1 MKLNRF
7 IDDRQGRWGQL
18 EALIAAA
25 GKRPERLPVAEI
37 RSLASGYRGVAADL
51 AIARRNFPGD
61 PLVGRLERLTLAAR
75 ALVYERESRRQSLIG
90 FLADGY
96 WQLLWE
102 RRRSL
107 ALSTLLL
114 LGPGVAGLLWGLSDP
129 VAATALVPDG
139 FLWVTEAQSTNQG
152 LGVVGLAG
160 FSTYIMINNIRVAL
174 LAFALGITFGL
185 GTAYLVASNGLILGV
200 VTGLALNAGNGDVML
215 AAIAAH
221 GVLEL
226 SCIVIA
232 GAAGLSV
239 GRAMLRPGKKTRRAA
254 LTAESGQAFRIAGG
268 TAPWLI
274 LAGLIEGY
282 VSRVGLG
289 PTPTT
294 IIGMAIGVFFWGLVL
309 WRGRPMK
316 APQPTEMAVVSR
328 EDQGAWSR

>member
-25 GKRPERLPVAEI
+25 GKRPERLPVDEI
-37 RSLASGYRGVAADL
+37 RNLASGYRSVAADL

-61 PLVGRLERLTLAAR
+61 PLVGRLERMTLAAR

-90 FLADGY
+90 FFADGY

-102 RRRSL
+102 RRRAL

-114 LGPGVAGLLWGLSDP
+114 LGPGLAGALWGLSDP

-160 FSTYIMINNIRVAL
+160 FSTFVMINNIRVTL

-185 GTAYLVASNGLILGV
+185 GTAYLIASNGLILGV

-239 GRAMLRPGKKTRRAA
+239 GRALLRPGKKTRRGA
-254 LTAESGQAFRIAGG
+254 LTSETGQAFRIAGG
-268 TAPWLI
+268 TAPWLV
-274 LAGLIEGY
+274 LAGLVEGY

-289 PTPTT
+289 PVPTT
-294 IIGMAIGVFFWGLVL
+294 IVGLTIGVVFWGLVV
-309 WRGRPMK
+309 WRGRPIDS
-316 APQPTEMAVVSR
+316 QPTMLMMANPAEAGR
-328 EDQGAWSR
+328 TP

>member
-7 IDDRQGRWGQL
+7 IDDRQGRWSQL

-25 GKRPERLPVAEI
+25 GKRPERLPVNEI
-37 RSLASGYRGVAADL
+37 RSLASGYRSVAADL

-61 PLVGRLERLTLAAR
+61 PLVVRLEHMTLAAR

-102 RRRSL
+102 RRRAL
-107 ALSTLLL
+107 VLSTFLL
-114 LGPGVAGLLWGLSDP
+114 LGPGLAGALWGMADP
-129 VAATALVPDG
+129 VAATSLVPEG

-160 FSTYIMINNIRVAL
+160 FSTFVMINNIRVAL
-174 LAFALGITFGL
+174 LAFALGITFGI
-185 GTAYLVASNGLILGV
+185 GTAYLIASNGLILGV
-200 VTGLALNAGNGDVML
+200 VTGLALNAGNGDLML

-232 GAAGLSV
+232 GAAGLSI

-254 LTAESGQAFRIAGG
+254 LTAETGQAFRIAGG
-268 TAPWLI
+268 TAPWLVV
-274 LAGLIEGY
+274 AGLVEGY

-289 PTPTT
+289 PVPTT
-294 IIGMAIGVFFWGLVL
+294 VIGLTIGVVFWGLVV
-309 WRGRPMK
+309 WRGRPIDV
-316 APQPTEMAVVSR
+316 QPGIPAV
-328 EDQGAWSR
+328 ATT

>member
-25 GKRPERLPVAEI
+25 GKRPEKLPVAEI
-37 RSLASGYRGVAADL
+37 RSLASGYRSVAADL

-61 PLVGRLERLTLAAR
+61 PLVTRLERMTLAAR

-102 RRRSL
+102 RRRAL
-107 ALSTLLL
+107 LLSTLLL
-114 LGPGVAGLLWGLSDP
+114 LGPGIAGLLWGMSDP

-160 FSTYIMINNIRVAL
+160 FSTFIMINNIRVAL

-200 VTGLALNAGNGDVML
+200 VTGLALNAGNGEVML

-239 GRAMLRPGKKTRRAA
+239 GRALLRPAKKSRRAA
-254 LTAESGQAFRIAGG
+254 LTAEMSQAFRIAGG

-289 PTPTT
+289 PVPTT
-294 IIGMAIGVFFWGLVL
+294 IVGLAVGGIFWGLLV
-309 WRGRPMK
+309 WRGQPINHQQTAVLA
-316 APQPTEMAVVSR
+316 APSPATGGR
-328 EDQGAWSR
+328 TP

>member
-7 IDDRQGRWGQL
+7 IADRQGRWGQL
-18 EALIAAA
+18 ETLIAAA
-25 GKRPERLPVAEI
+25 GKRPEKLPVSEI
-37 RSLASGYRGVAADL
+37 RSLASGYRSVAADL

-61 PLVGRLERLTLAAR
+61 PLIARLERITLAAR
-75 ALVYERESRRQSLIG
+75 ALVYERESRRQSLIA

-102 RRRSL
+102 RQRAL

-114 LGPGVAGLLWGLSDP
+114 FGPGIVGALWGLSDP
-129 VAATALVPDG
+129 VAAVALVPDG
-139 FLWVTEAQSTNQG
+139 FLWVTEDQSTDQG
-152 LGVVGLAG
+152 LGIVGLAG
-160 FSTYIMINNIRVAL
+160 FSTFIMINNIRVAL
-174 LAFALGITFGL
+174 AAFALGITFGL

-200 VTGLALNAGNGDVML
+200 VTGLALHAGNGDVML

-239 GRAMLRPGKKTRRAA
+239 GRALLRPAKLTRRAA
-254 LTAESGQAFRIAGG
+254 LTAEAGQAFRIAGG
-268 TAPWLI
+268 TAPWLV

-289 PTPTT
+289 PMPTT
-294 IIGMAIGVFFWGLVL
+294 IVGLTIGVIFWGLLL
-309 WRGRPMK
+309 WRGLPVHPHK
-316 APQPTEMAVVSR
+316 PSLSTVANP
-328 EDQGAWSR
+328 GAST